1 MTPRVS
7 ILGQQFAVCL
17 TLMAVDNEPFTMPNL
32 HRITFAYPPAEA
44 KIPIVSWFLKNLD
57 LRLEENRANLLIN
70 DMKFGR
76 AGLDV
81 SWQLIGNVSEAFE
94 SELEEQFDWIC
105 RKASKI
111 G

>member
-1 MTPRVS
+1 MPNLDGS
-7 ILGQQFAVCL
+7 FI
-17 TLMAVDNEPFTMPNL
+17 DNEPVIMPDF
-32 HRITFAYPPAEA
+32 HRITFAYTAAEA

-57 LRLEENRANLLIN
+57 RRLEENRANLLIN

-76 AGLDV
+76 AGLEV

-105 RKASKI
+105 RKASKS